1 MVFLDTNDV
10 PITRVLE
17 KRWELIRDE
26 DLAVPPD
33 AFDPWIQR
41 NMRGQGWSVYGLF
54 ADGHAIPGGC
64 AHCPQT
70 AEVIAQLDGV
80 GLAGFSR
87 MVSETHITP
96 HSGCADNEFRLH
108 PGRLYRLA
116 AAFVWPTRRV
126 SDGNAN
132 A

>member
-54 ADGHAIPGGC
+54 ADGHAIPDGC

-70 AEVIAQLDGV
+70 AEVPAQLDGV

-87 MVSETHITP
+87 MASETHSTP
-96 HSGCADNEFRLH
+96 HSGCAENEFRLR
-108 PGRLYRLA
+108 PGLVVPVGCRVRVA
-116 AAFVWPTRRV
+116 DETRV
-126 SDGNAN
+126 
-132 A
+132 